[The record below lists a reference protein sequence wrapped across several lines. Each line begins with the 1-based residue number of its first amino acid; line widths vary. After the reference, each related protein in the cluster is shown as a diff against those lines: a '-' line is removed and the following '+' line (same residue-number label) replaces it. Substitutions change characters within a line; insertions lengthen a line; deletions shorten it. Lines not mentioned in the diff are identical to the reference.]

1 MWRTGI
7 SFRAATAF
15 FPQGQWEEFLCFP
28 QPVGGGFSREI
39 LHRISFHIP
48 QPLWKEKS
56 VKKMLHFDETACRRC
71 HVPPAGVFLVLT
83 RNTRK
88 KQPEGDCVVA
98 FPRAKAIAPLWIPL
112 GTRSCLLVQCFG
124 AVANFL
130 RLRRFGAAAM
140 EHPLAPPL
148 GELSPKV
155 TERALLYPLRPRLRA
170 ATSPRGRGKRVRY
183 VMAAALRA

>member
-28 QPVGGGFSREI
+28 QPAVGGFSREI

-56 VKKMLHFDETACRRC
+56 VKKMLHFDDTACRRC
-71 HVPPAGVFLVLT
+71 HVPPAWVFLVLT

-98 FPRAKAIAPLWIPL
+98 FPRAKAIAPSGHPSARAPACLYSVSVRWRTFCVYVVLERRQWSTPWLPLW
-112 GTRSCLLVQCFG
+112 G
-124 AVANFL
+124 AVTE
-130 RLRRFGAAAM
+130 GD
-140 EHPLAPPL
+140 
-148 GELSPKV
+148 GEGITLPSPS
-155 TERALLYPLRPRLRA
+155 TLTRGHF
-170 ATSPRGRGKRVRY
+170 SPRERQEGAV